1 MDLHGWSQEPDG
13 DYEAV
18 FFVQEVKTLMLPPAA
33 ALWSFCRK
41 NWIQNSWPNCY
52 WALLKVTLWLAWPH
66 GPLPQSSR
74 FVSGNRISVDMWLV
88 GCILGGWCWLRSHC
102 FLGRWK
108 LIRSIRC
115 LWTWRPPVK
124 KLRLAA
130 KRPPW
135 SPEDDLHQ
143 APLWHPPFWPG
154 LPPVT
159 CFPGCRV
166 NLEDCFKLNIS
177 MRCPYPS
184 PPWWLPDDPVWPA
197 NSKQQS
203 EGWHQPEVPL
213 RKPGAVRGW
222 ATATRNQGASAAG
235 LSFTLKFWGLEWTP
249 GRPREYQLMRPRHD
263 QRLVLQTDPDPVLNE
278 HTWCLSMLPQVGIIE
293 SWTAG
298 LVWFSTF
305 HFYFILACKS
315 VS

>member
-41 NWIQNSWPNCY
+41 NWIQNIWPNCY
-52 WALLKVTLWLAWPH
+52 WALLKVTPWLAWPH
-66 GPLPQSSR
+66 GPLPQSSC

-88 GCILGGWCWLRSHC
+88 GCILGGWCWLRSHY
-102 FLGRWK
+102 FLWRWK

-115 LWTWRPPVK
+115 LWTWRPPVRK
-124 KLRLAA
+124 SRLAA
-130 KRPPW
+130 KRPPC
-135 SPEDDLHQ
+135 SPQDDLHQ
-143 APLWHPPFWPG
+143 APLWHPPFWPE

-184 PPWWLPDDPVWPA
+184 PLAPWCSRMARQQQAAEWRLAPAWSPPEEGRGCTWLG
-197 NSKQQS
+197 NS
-203 EGWHQPEVPL
+203 HQ
-213 RKPGAVRGW
+213 KPG
-222 ATATRNQGASAAG
+222 G
-235 LSFTLKFWGLEWTP
+235 LSCRSQLHPQVLRSRVEPRQTPGVPADEAQTRREAGAENRPRSCPEWTH
-249 GRPREYQLMRPRHD
+249 LMPVCAATGWDYR
-263 QRLVLQTDPDPVLNE
+263 VLDCWP
-278 HTWCLSMLPQVGIIE
+278 CLIFHLSFLFYL
-293 SWTAG
+293 G
-298 LVWFSTF
+298 L
-305 HFYFILACKS
+305 
-315 VS
+315 